1 MAEDIVSF
9 YVAGAQLK
17 KLVREKLNTADLK
30 AYRTASVV
38 NGVLFAAA
46 LVLCVAVLV
55 LTDSDIRNDEV
66 VANADGAAHRTVARQ
81 VPAVPAGNQAYK
93 Q

>member
-1 MAEDIVSF
+1 VVSF

-17 KLVREKLNTADLK
+17 RLVREKLNAADLK
-30 AYRTASVV
+30 AYRAASFV
-38 NGVLFAAA
+38 NGVLFAVA

-55 LTDSDIRNDEV
+55 LTDSDMRREEV
-66 VANADGAAHRTVARQ
+66 VANAGNAAYGTVARHAPT
-81 VPAVPAGNQAYK
+81 VPAAIQAHK

>member
-1 MAEDIVSF
+1 MSF
-9 YVAGAQLK
+9 HVAGARLK
-17 KLVREKLNTADLK
+17 RLVREKLNVADLK
-30 AYRTASVV
+30 AYRTASFV

-66 VANADGAAHRTVARQ
+66 VARAGGTLHRSVGR
-81 VPAVPAGNQAYK
+81 
-93 Q
+93 